1 MSKPAAP
8 WLKMLGRNHKKSLRY
23 AKGSMYD
30 EVRAAAEKYPDQTAY
45 DYFGNRVNY
54 GAFLAT
60 VDAAARSLVSLGAK
74 KGDVISVCA
83 PNTPEAV
90 IMIYAINKIGAV
102 ANVFHPLSAQNEIRD
117 YLNLV
122 HSRIFVAIDVSW
134 DNIKPILDQTE
145 VQRTI
150 IISPADSLPLFSFL
164 GYKILK
170 PKELRKTVAQIL
182 IKNKKTMSWNDFL
195 SRGTLVTGE
204 TYEKM
209 RASDTAIIL
218 YSGGTSG
225 ESKGIALS
233 NLAFNATAMQAK
245 NAFPELVVP
254 GNTIL
259 GIMPIFHGFGMGV
272 GVHSMLANGLTI
284 AMLPKFDAK
293 RFDKILAS
301 SQANLMVGV
310 PTLFEAMIRNRKIR
324 KMDLSFIKVAIS
336 GGDNMNLEL
345 KKEIDKFLLEHGAPI
360 EILQGYGLTESLSMT
375 CVNLNDVKRDGSIG
389 VPLADTF
396 FKIVEPDTHH
406 TKKTGLIG
414 EIVVSGPTLMKG
426 YVDNPLATNEA
437 LRVHR
442 DGRVWLHTG
451 DMGFMDKDG
460 FVFFVGR
467 LKRMIISSGYNIYPN
482 EVEEV
487 IMRADEVLLATV
499 VGVDDKYRGQIAKA
513 FVVLKDGVK
522 ADHEIRE
529 KIMELCRQNLAK
541 YKWPRQIDF
550 RKSLPKTKIGKVAY
564 TKLADENI
572 ETTNNKKTETK

>member
-1 MSKPAAP
+1 MSKPHAP
-8 WLKMLGRNHKKSLRY
+8 WLKLYGRNHKKTLRY
-23 AKGSMYD
+23 PKGSMYD
-30 EVRAAAEKYPDQTAY
+30 EVRAAAEKFPDQTAY

-60 VDAAARSLVSLGAK
+60 VDAAARSFISLGVK

-83 PNTPEAV
+83 PNTPEA
-90 IMIYAINKIGAV
+90 IIAIYAINKIGGV

-122 HSRIFVAIDVSW
+122 HSQIFVAIDVSW
-134 DNIKPILDQTE
+134 DNIKPILDQTQ

-182 IKNKKTMSWNDFL
+182 IKNKRTMSWNDFL
-195 SRGTLVTGE
+195 ARGTLVTGE
-204 TYEKM
+204 TREKM
-209 RASDTAIIL
+209 RADDTAIIL
-218 YSGGTSG
+218 YSGGTTG

-259 GIMPIFHGFGMGV
+259 GIMPIFHGFGLGV
-272 GVHSMLANGLTI
+272 GVHTMLANGLTI
-284 AMLPKFDAK
+284 SMLPKFDAK

-324 KMDLSFIKVAIS
+324 NMDLSFLKVAIS

-345 KKEIDKFLLEHGAPI
+345 KKEIDKFLFEHGAST
-360 EILQGYGLTESLSMT
+360 EILQGYGLTESVSMT

-396 FKIVEPDTHH
+396 FKIVEPDTHRA
-406 TKKTGLIG
+406 KKTDLIG
-414 EIVVSGPTLMKG
+414 EIVISGPTLMKG
-426 YVDNPLATNEA
+426 YVDNPRATNEA
-437 LRVHR
+437 LRVHP

-451 DMGFMDKDG
+451 DMGYMDADG
-460 FVFFVGR
+460 FIFFVGR

-513 FVVLKDGVK
+513 YVVLKDGIK
-522 ADHEIRE
+522 GDNEIRD
-529 KIMELCRQNLAK
+529 KIMELCRKNLAK

-564 TKLADENI
+564 TELEKE
-572 ETTNNKKTETK
+572 EER